1 MSSTNHS
8 ASNIE
13 SKNSHTKSSANSIVP
28 EAKAKVNE
36 NTSMNLSGSGKDVI
50 VVSKPLLK
58 LKLLDSLRQGS
69 FEQLKALIKSQFQPK
84 NDVNVKAV
92 ENLILHYA
100 VQVAPL
106 SLIKEIVN
114 AWSNA
119 APKIKNDESNPVD
132 DGLNISLDINY
143 ADENGNTP
151 LHLAAYQSR
160 GDVVA
165 FLMEQP
171 NINDCVLNNSHL
183 QPIEMCKNLNIAQ
196 MMQVKRANYV
206 AEIAQEFRTAFNNRD
221 FGHLESILNGPR
233 NAELLD
239 INGMDP
245 ETGDTVLHEFVKKR
259 DVIMCRWLL
268 EHGADPFKRDRYG
281 KLPIDLVARV
291 NETDTATNTKTAI
304 DIELKKLLGKAA
316 KEQSVID
323 VTNNLHEAPTYKGY
337 LKKWT
342 NFAQGYKLRWFILSG
357 DGKLSYYKD
366 QSDTKNA
373 CRGSLSMSTCYL
385 HLDSSE
391 KLKFEIIGGS
401 NGTIRWHLKANHPI
415 ETNRWVWAI
424 QGAIRF
430 SKDRDLH
437 VKSGNVP
444 PSLAMNK
451 GASPSNNVQKL
462 HSYEAQRHT
471 SQPQHNQNGKKDS
484 ASQQQQSQNKAPS
497 SSSSSAHH
505 HKSSNPASVASSEVG
520 LSDNLTESGKLYVN
534 KVIENRL
541 ESSSRTSSI
550 RNFSSEYPIN
560 DANGSVLNKYS
571 SSKSNVMSPTS
582 AEGFQTN
589 YAGSTFG
596 NESNFAD
603 GQGTSGENEADLISD
618 DEDDGMDVNI
628 DADDED
634 VQIQYGPYAQ
644 KLSMLQRSICMEL
657 SSLNELLAMEHTDGE
672 IWTTIKKSLTTTSNS
687 FDKLNSLTSARD
699 KKLVAML
706 SKQRDVNNVWIQS
719 VKDLETEL
727 IDKSNRLASLDKERK
742 NLKRLLQKKLT
753 AAGDASNAS
762 DTNISEPNNF
772 EAPSNTLEEIAKFID
787 ATKGEDA
794 DSDADEFFDAEELVE
809 ASNAQ
814 HNLSKEIEK
823 ERKSEQ
829 NESLELKHEAT
840 NVEPPSMPPPPVPV
854 TDNEELKE
862 EETREE
868 ETKAVSK
875 SAEPKETE
883 ADMSKV
889 EKKHSEEGAEYIS
902 AVTVTPAQKQKAKY
916 LLSEGSY
923 LGYEDGIRK
932 RLKLD
937 KDNRPSVSLWSVL
950 KSMVGKDMT
959 RMTLPVSFNE
969 PTSLLQR
976 VAEDLEYTNLLD
988 DAATFE
994 DSTLR
999 LLYVAVFTAS
1009 SYASTIKRVAKPF
1022 NPLLGETFEYSR
1034 PDKHYRFFTE
1044 QVSHHPPISA
1054 TWTESPKWDFWGESH
1069 VDSKFNGRSFAFKHL
1084 GLWYL
1089 KLRPDDESPD
1099 ELYTWRKPNNTV
1111 IGILVGNPQVDNHG
1125 DVKIVNHTTGD
1136 YCLMN
1141 FKARGWRSSGA
1152 FEVRGE
1158 VYDKKGKKMWVL
1170 GGHWND
1176 SIYAKKVTGNN
1187 NEELSL
1193 QKTATAASSA
1203 FSGPKFDG
1211 SKFLVWKAT
1220 PRPDAPFNLT
1230 PFAITLNAPQPH
1242 LLPWLAPTDTRLR
1255 PDQRDMEDGLYDE
1268 AAEDKHRLEEKQRA
1282 ARKERENKNEV
1293 YHPNWFVKET
1303 HPVTK
1308 GEYWRYKGEYWKL
1321 RKEHKLKNCGDI
1333 Y

>member
-36 NTSMNLSGSGKDVI
+36 KTSMHLNNSGNDSTGNDVI

-84 NDVNVKAV
+84 NDGNVKAV

-106 SLIKEIVN
+106 GLIKDIVN
-114 AWSNA
+114 VWSNA
-119 APKIKNDESNPVD
+119 APKINNGESIAAD

-206 AEIAQEFRTAFNNRD
+206 AEVAQEFRTAFNNRD

-233 NAELLD
+233 NSELLD

-268 EHGADPFKRDRYG
+268 EHGADPFKRDRNG
-281 KLPIDLVARV
+281 KLPIDLVGRV

-430 SKDRDLH
+430 SKDRELV

-444 PSLAMNK
+444 PSLAMNR
-451 GASPSNNVQKL
+451 GTSPSNNVQKL

-471 SQPQHNQNGKKDS
+471 TQSQHNQNGKKDS
-484 ASQQQQSQNKAPS
+484 SSHQQQPQSRAPS

-505 HKSSNPASVASSEVG
+505 HKSSNPASIASSEVG
-520 LSDNLTESGKLYVN
+520 LNDNLTESGKLYVN

-550 RNFSSEYPIN
+550 RNFSNEYPMN
-560 DANGSVLNKYS
+560 DANGTALNKYS
-571 SSKSNVMSPTS
+571 SSKSNVISPTS

-589 YAGSTFG
+589 YAGSSFG

-603 GQGTSGENEADLISD
+603 GQGTSGENEADVISD
-618 DEDDGMDVNI
+618 DEEDGMDFNV
-628 DADDED
+628 DADEED

-644 KLSMLQRSICMEL
+644 KLSMLQRSISMEL
-657 SSLNELLAMEHTDGE
+657 SSLNELLAMKDTHSE

-742 NLKRLLQKKLT
+742 NLKRLLQKRLT
-753 AAGDASNAS
+753 EAGDASNVS
-762 DTNISEPNNF
+762 DTNISESNNF

-823 ERKSEQ
+823 ERNMEQ
-829 NESLELKHEAT
+829 DEASELKHEAS
-840 NVEPPSMPPPPVPV
+840 NVEPPSMPPPPIPV
-854 TDNEELKE
+854 SDREEPE
-862 EETREE
+862 EEEN
-868 ETKAVSK
+868 KAVSK
-875 SAEPKETE
+875 GAEAKEKET
-883 ADMSKV
+883 DMSKV
-889 EKKHSEEGAEYIS
+889 EKKQSEEGAEYVS
-902 AVTVTPAQKQKAKY
+902 AVTVTPAQEKKAKF
-916 LLSEGSY
+916 LLAEGSY

-932 RLKLD
+932 KLKLD

-999 LLYVAVFTAS
+999 LLYIAVFTAS

-1099 ELYTWRKPNNTV
+1099 ELYTWKKPNNTV

-1125 DVKIVNHTTGD
+1125 DVKIVNHITGD

-1176 SIYAKKVTGNN
+1176 SIYAKKVIGNN

-1268 AAEDKHRLEEKQRA
+1268 AAEEKHRLEEKQRA

-1303 HPVTK
+1303 HPITK
-1308 GEYWRYKGEYWKL
+1308 GEYWRYKGEYWSL

>member
-1 MSSTNHS
+1 MNHS

-36 NTSMNLSGSGKDVI
+36 KTSMHLNNSGNDATGNDVI

-84 NDVNVKAV
+84 NDGNVKAV

-106 SLIKEIVN
+106 SLIKDIVN
-114 AWSNA
+114 VWSNA
-119 APKIKNDESNPVD
+119 APKIKNDESIAAD
-132 DGLNISLDINY
+132 DGLNIHLDINY

-206 AEIAQEFRTAFNNRD
+206 AEVAQEFRTAFNNRD

-233 NAELLD
+233 NSELLD

-268 EHGADPFKRDRYG
+268 EHGADPFKRDRNG
-281 KLPIDLVARV
+281 KLPIDLVGRV

-430 SKDRDLH
+430 SKDREMV

-444 PSLAMNK
+444 PSLAMNR
-451 GASPSNNVQKL
+451 GTSPSNNVQKL

-471 SQPQHNQNGKKDS
+471 SQSQHNQNGKKDS
-484 ASQQQQSQNKAPS
+484 SSQQQPPQSRAPS

-520 LSDNLTESGKLYVN
+520 LNDNLTESGKLYVN

-550 RNFSSEYPIN
+550 RNFSNEFPMN
-560 DANGSVLNKYS
+560 DANGTALNKYS

-589 YAGSTFG
+589 YAGSSFG

-603 GQGTSGENEADLISD
+603 GQGTSGENEVDLISD
-618 DEDDGMDVNI
+618 DEEEGMDFSV

-657 SSLNELLAMEHTDGE
+657 GSLNELLAMKDTHSE

-742 NLKRLLQKKLT
+742 NLKRLLQKRLT
-753 AAGDASNAS
+753 EAGDASNLS

-772 EAPSNTLEEIAKFID
+772 EGPSNTLEEIAKFID
-787 ATKGEDA
+787 ATKDEDA

-823 ERKSEQ
+823 ERNMEQ
-829 NESLELKHEAT
+829 DEASELKHEAT
-840 NVEPPSMPPPPVPV
+840 NVEPPSMPPPPIPV
-854 TDNEELKE
+854 SDREEPE
-862 EETREE
+862 EEED
-868 ETKAVSK
+868 KAVSK
-875 SAEPKETE
+875 GAEAKEKE
-883 ADMSKV
+883 IDMSQV
-889 EKKHSEEGAEYIS
+889 EKKQSEEGAEYVS
-902 AVTVTPAQKQKAKY
+902 AVTVTPAQEKKAKF
-916 LLSEGSY
+916 LLAEGSY

-999 LLYVAVFTAS
+999 LLYIAVFTAS

-1099 ELYTWRKPNNTV
+1099 ELYTWKKPNNTV

-1125 DVKIVNHTTGD
+1125 DVKIVNHITGD

-1158 VYDKKGKKMWVL
+1158 VYDKNGKKMWVL

-1176 SIYAKKVTGNN
+1176 SIYAKKVIGNN

-1242 LLPWLAPTDTRLR
+1242 LVPWLAPTDTRLR

-1268 AAEDKHRLEEKQRA
+1268 AAEEKHRLEEKQRA

-1293 YHPNWFVKET
+1293 YQPNWFVKET
-1303 HPVTK
+1303 HPITK
-1308 GEYWRYKGEYWKL
+1308 GEYWKYKGEYWSL